1 MRIKPIHSLICL
13 TMAAMLLLSSCSTG
27 TGEDTTT
34 DSGTSDSQTVSTT
47 EAPGTD
53 TPSANSITLTCGSK
67 SASGD
72 GTVELKTSRT
82 SFKKGNKVTVTL
94 PEGQHYVAFCLAKD
108 VLKESIL
115 YVSGNTFEYTI
126 PNLTYSYPTSDL
138 TAPTITARI
147 PDASELSASHNLAL
161 NPADLLDP
169 GMKVTGYEYDAYWDG
184 NVFPHAT
191 TSSIC
196 RFATN
201 EDSKYQFEV
210 RNAIDGYTQNNGHG
224 NYPVQSWGPD
234 SDFSSRTG
242 YIAVDFGH
250 DVKVDT
256 LNIYIR
262 ADFPHDTY
270 FTSATI
276 KFTDGSEL
284 EIELTNSAK
293 VQSFDLGG
301 RTTSSIK
308 LTSMSVDAA
317 GGWAGLMEVEVMGSE
332 IVG

>member
-13 TMAAMLLLSSCSTG
+13 MMAATLLLSSCGSG
-27 TGEDTTT
+27 KEPDTTT
-34 DSGTSDSQTVSTT
+34 DAGTGDAQTSSTN
-47 EAPGTD
+47 EAPATAE
-53 TPSANSITLTCGSK
+53 TPTSATISITCGSRN
-67 SASGD
+67 ASGE
-72 GTVELKTSRT
+72 GTVELPTTRT
-82 SFKKGNKVTVTL
+82 SFKKGNKVVVTL

-108 VLKESIL
+108 VLDESIL

-126 PNLTYSYPTSDL
+126 PNLTYSYPTELS
-138 TAPTITARI
+138 APTITARI
-147 PDASELSASHNLAL
+147 PDVSELTAAHNLAL

-169 GMKVTGYEYDAYWDG
+169 DMVVTGYTYDAYWDG

-196 RFATN
+196 RFATS
-201 EDSKYQFEV
+201 EDSKYQFEA
-210 RNAIDGYTQNNGHG
+210 RNAIDGFTQNNGHG

-234 SDFSSRTG
+234 SDFNTRTG
-242 YIAVDFGH
+242 YITIDFGH

-256 LNIYIR
+256 LNLYIR

-276 KFTDGSEL
+276 KFTDGSDL
-284 EIELTNSAK
+284 KIDLTNSAS

-308 LTSMSVDAA
+308 LTTLSMNDPN
-317 GGWAGLMEVEVMGSE
+317 GWAGLMEIEVIGSE

>member
-13 TMAAMLLLSSCSTG
+13 MMAATLLLSSCGGGKETNTNTDTVTNEAQ
-27 TGEDTTT
+27 TGETT
-34 DSGTSDSQTVSTT
+34 DTSDN
-47 EAPGTD
+47 E
-53 TPSANSITLTCGSK
+53 TPTSATISITCGSR
-67 SASGD
+67 SASGE
-72 GTVELKTSRT
+72 GSVELTTTRT
-82 SFKKGNKVTVTL
+82 SFKKGNKVVVTL

-108 VLKESIL
+108 VLAESIL

-126 PNLTYSYPTSDL
+126 PTLTYSYPSEL
-138 TAPTITARI
+138 SAPTITARI
-147 PDASELSASHNLAL
+147 PDASELTASHNLAL

-169 GMKVTGYEYDAYWDG
+169 DMVVTGYTFDAYWDG

-196 RFATN
+196 RFASS
-201 EDSKYQFEV
+201 EESKYQFEA
-210 RNAIDGYTQNNGHG
+210 RNAIDGFTQNNGHG

-234 SDFSSRTG
+234 SDFSTRTG
-242 YIAVDFGH
+242 YITIDFGH

-256 LNIYIR
+256 LNLYIR

-284 EIELTNSAK
+284 DIDLTNSAS

-308 LTSMSVDAA
+308 LTSLSMADPS
-317 GGWAGLMEVEVMGSE
+317 GWAG
-332 IVG
+332 